1 MTGNERYIT
10 LAQYVQ
16 IKKKEKEKTLPIQK
30 FTLYT
35 FLSVLS
41 FYMSNAETKIKS
53 TLLFNLLLFIF
64 VLTIVF
70 MVHLDILKPCRARD

>member
-53 TLLFNLLLFIF
+53 TLLFHLLLFIF